1 MTETENPIARFSQSQ
16 IQQALLSLMKK
27 TPYAEITVKEILY
40 EAKIARKTFYRNFI
54 SKDDALNSIVKIYIK
69 NYEEGIL
76 NLTSEDLTDF
86 FEFVFAFVEDNLA
99 FFNIL
104 CKNKLVHIFF
114 EELNASIPVFH
125 KKFCADCSF
134 FNNLTQA
141 QTEYAI
147 AFNIGAIWNIIL
159 KWTSDGMKIPK
170 KKIISGIVK
179 YLDFLHG

>member
-1 MTETENPIARFSQSQ
+1 MTETENPSARFSQSQ

-54 SKDDALNSIVKIYIK
+54 SKDDALNSIVKIYIE

-104 CKNKLVHIFF
+104 CKNKLVHIFLKSSMLLF
-114 EELNASIPVFH
+114 P
-125 KKFCADCSF
+125 SF
-134 FNNLTQA
+134 IKNSVRTVL
-141 QTEYAI
+141 
-147 AFNIGAIWNIIL
+147 
-159 KWTSDGMKIPK
+159 
-170 KKIISGIVK
+170 
-179 YLDFLHG
+179 FLIT

>member
-1 MTETENPIARFSQSQ
+1 MLFLQNYRCPSTLEKTRKREQKDRKLVFGHYAERQGFRQSQ
-16 IQQALLSLMKK
+16 K
-27 TPYAEITVKEILY
+27 TQERLKPGRNGFQNANCYGVKRGSYGNLPPRRTVEIRRFL
-40 EAKIARKTFYRNFI
+40 
-54 SKDDALNSIVKIYIK
+54 
-69 NYEEGIL
+69 
-76 NLTSEDLTDF
+76 
-86 FEFVFAFVEDNLA
+86 DNLA